1 MRYSEFNT
9 EKQATE
15 QPPVVFKLR
24 VGAASA
30 LQAKHIIERRSGR
43 QLLACEEDGQHMV
56 LTIAATDSDDDWE
69 T

>member
-1 MRYSEFNT
+1 MRFFEFST
-9 EKQATE
+9 QKHATE

-43 QLLACEEDGQHMV
+43 HVLACEEDGQHMV
-56 LTIAATDSDDDWE
+56 LTISATDCDDSWE

>member
-1 MRYSEFNT
+1 MRFFEFST
-9 EKQATE
+9 QKHATE

-30 LQAKHIIERRSGR
+30 LQAKHIIERRMGR
-43 QLLACEEDGQHMV
+43 QLLACERDGQHMV
-56 LTIAATDSDDDWE
+56 LTIAATGSDDDCG